1 MKIVIAP
8 DSFKGSLPATGV
20 VEAVAEGIRESAPG
34 AVLIAQPL
42 SDGGEGTLDVL
53 VHHGFE
59 IHTVTVPGSWGEPVV
74 ASFASRHGVVVIE
87 SAQAFGFLPG
97 ATASQALEASSA
109 GVGQVI
115 REALESD
122 PAEILLTV
130 GGTSGTDGGFGML
143 RALGARGL
151 DDQGNDI
158 GQGGGALRTLASLDL
173 SGLDPRLSKTRLRV
187 LTDVTNPLLGA
198 TGAAAVF
205 APQKGADP
213 DAVALLEGG
222 LARLAELVGHDVAG
236 RPGAGAG
243 GGLAFGAMAALGA
256 SQESGAK
263 AMIELTGVGA
273 EMNGADLVVTGEG
286 SFDAQSLGG
295 KITGVV
301 IEHARSQNIS
311 VVVVCGVSQMTAAVT
326 GVTVI
331 EISASAPTIQESIDR
346 PAVYLREAGRTI
358 GRLITEKS

>member
-8 DSFKGSLPATGV
+8 DSFKGSLSATGV
-20 VEAVAEGIRESAPG
+20 VEALAEGIRESAPG
-34 AVLIAQPL
+34 AAITAQPL

-53 VHHGFE
+53 AHHGFE
-59 IHTVTVPGSWGEPVV
+59 IHRVTVPGSWGEPVV
-74 ASFASRHGVVVIE
+74 ASFASRNGVVVIE

-97 ATASQALEASSA
+97 ATATQALEASST
-109 GVGQVI
+109 GVGHLI
-115 REALESD
+115 KEALTSG
-122 PAEILLTV
+122 PTEILLTV

-143 RALGARGL
+143 RVLGAIGL
-151 DDQGNDI
+151 DDQGDEI
-158 GQGGGALRTLASLDL
+158 GEGGGALLTLASVDL
-173 SGLDPRLSKTRLRV
+173 TRLDPRLAKTRLRV

-222 LARLAELVGHDVAG
+222 LARLAALVGAEVAEG
-236 RPGAGAG
+236 PGAGAG
-243 GGLAFGAMAALGA
+243 GGLAFAAMAALGA

-263 AMIELTGVGA
+263 AMMELTGVGA
-273 EMNGADLVVTGEG
+273 EMDGADLVITGEG
-286 SFDAQSLGG
+286 SFDSQSLGG

-301 IEHARSQNIS
+301 IEHARSQNIP
-311 VVVVCGVSQMTAAVT
+311 VVVVCGVSQMSAGVS

-331 EISASAPTIQESIDR
+331 ETSASAPSIQESIDN
-346 PAVYLREAGRTI
+346 PELYLREAGRTI
-358 GRLITEKS
+358 GGMITDGR

>member
-8 DSFKGSLPATGV
+8 DSFKGSLSAAGV

-74 ASFASRHGVVVIE
+74 ASFASRDGVVVIE

-143 RALGARGL
+143 RVLGARGL
-151 DDQGNDI
+151 DNQGYDI
-158 GQGGGALRTLASLDL
+158 GQGGGALLTLDSVDL
-173 SGLDPRLSKTRLRV
+173 TGLDPRLSRTRVRV
-187 LTDVTNPLLGA
+187 LTDVTNPLLGS

-213 DAVALLEGG
+213 EAVALLDAG
-222 LARLAELVGHDVAG
+222 LARLAALVGQEMAD
-236 RPGAGAG
+236 RPGTGAG
-243 GGLAFGAMAALGA
+243 GGLAFAAMAALGA
-256 SQESGAK
+256 SQESGAT
-263 AMIELTGVGA
+263 AMMEITGLGT
-273 EMNGADLVVTGEG
+273 EMKDANLVVTGEG

-295 KITGVV
+295 KITGAV
-301 IEHARSQNIS
+301 IERARSQNIP
-311 VVVVCGVSQMTAAVT
+311 VVVVCGVSPMSAELS

-331 EISASAPTIQESIDR
+331 EISASAPSIQESIDN
-346 PAVYLREAGRTI
+346 PELYLREAGRTI
-358 GRLITEKS
+358 GGMITEGL